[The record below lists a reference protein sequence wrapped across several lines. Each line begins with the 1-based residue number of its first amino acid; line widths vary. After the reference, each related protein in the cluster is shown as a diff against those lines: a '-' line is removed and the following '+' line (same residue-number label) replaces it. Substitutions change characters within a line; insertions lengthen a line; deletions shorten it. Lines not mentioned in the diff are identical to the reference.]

1 MLDQNIERDYEHKMQ
16 KTSLDEYWG
25 AAVYLRRLLAQQ
37 EQCSADKEE
46 LLNPYE
52 PITPEDEIESGPI
65 NFDGKCLNLLLQHTA
80 VWAPQRQFVFVTN

>member
-37 EQCSADKEE
+37 EQCSANQED
-46 LLNPYE
+46 LLNPYRPMLSE
-52 PITPEDEIESGPI
+52 EEVESGPI
-65 NFDGKCLNLLLQHTA
+65 NFDGRCPSSLIWHTY
-80 VWAPQRQFVFVTN
+80 RHQFCSVAD